1 MSAEDACLNLVNE
14 FRSRPT
20 LRSGSL
26 ITTVFGDAIAPRGG
40 TVWLG
45 SLIRV
50 MADFGISERLVRTSV
65 FRLVKDG
72 WLQSDQFGRRSYY
85 SLTDQGRERFKQATH
100 RIYGT
105 PASDW
110 DGEWC
115 LLLLSTLD
123 TGTREQVRRECGW
136 LGFGP
141 LSANVLAH
149 PLPDLAELDVTIRR
163 LGVADRLIVM
173 RGTTI
178 RNEAAMRELTRSC
191 WSLDDIGARYR
202 AFVQGF
208 RPLMTAL
215 SARSKRSQLSQL
227 TEKSAFIVRTL
238 LIQEYRKV
246 LLRDPWLPAE
256 LLPSNWHGAAA
267 YRLCRN
273 LYRRVY
279 AGADAYLDD
288 RIETADGPLPPPN
301 PSFLQ
306 RFGGLVPST
315 DTEYAVHE

>member
-1 MSAEDACLNLVNE
+1 MSAEDACLTLVNE

-45 SLIRV
+45 SLIGV
-50 MADFGISERLVRTSV
+50 MADFGVSERLVRTSV

-72 WLQSDQFGRRSYY
+72 WLQSDQIGRRSYY
-85 SLTDQGRERFKQATH
+85 SLTDQGRERFEQATH
-100 RIYGT
+100 RIYGM

-123 TGTREQVRRECGW
+123 TETREQVRKECGW

-163 LGVADRLIVM
+163 LDVADSLIVM
-173 RGTTI
+173 RGRTI
-178 RNEAAMRELTRSC
+178 RSETAMRELTRSC
-191 WSLDDIGARYR
+191 WSLDDIDARYR
-202 AFVQGF
+202 AFVQSF
-208 RPLMTAL
+208 RPLIKAL
-215 SARSKRSQLSQL
+215 SGKSKRSQLSKKQ
-227 TEKSAFIVRTL
+227 AFIVRTL
-238 LIQEYRKV
+238 LIQEYRKI
-246 LLRDPWLPAE
+246 LLRDPLLPAE
-256 LLPSNWHGAAA
+256 LLPANWHGAAA
-267 YRLCRN
+267 YQLCRN

-288 RIETADGPLPPPN
+288 RIETADGPLPPPG